1 MRVSDS
7 LTSAN
12 FVNSYNSLKSRM
24 ESLRA
29 QIASGV
35 KVTKPSD
42 SPDGAAKILRM
53 NESLS
58 QSDSYKN
65 NIQNGLAFIKE
76 TESSLESMQNEVVD
90 IMTQLANLKNTTED
104 QNLGSYADKID
115 LALKSIMD
123 SANSDYDGKYLFGGT
138 DYSSAPIG
146 YSADGSTVEIK
157 PNDVSGSN
165 VIKVSGNIYQK
176 INITGSELF
185 ATILKNNGNLDS
197 SSAVGSTVNNSS
209 TVYDAK
215 GNTYT
220 LNQTFTK
227 TAANTYSMTYD
238 VLDSTSA
245 SVFSTPP
252 AAKTVKFDPATNVI
266 STIDGKEPSAF
277 RVNVPGKGI
286 DFQININSLTEK
298 NQASSITSN
307 LNQKNDIFN
316 TLIQIRD
323 NLRAGIRPTSDQEQI
338 VSNFNKHILDKAAIA
353 GDTYN
358 QLTNTDDLLTSQQTV
373 TKTLLS
379 NVQDVDTVQALMD
392 LQNQDNSL
400 QMSYKV
406 SSMIL
411 PKSLLDY
418 L

>member
-1 MRVSDS
+1 MRISDS
-7 LTSAN
+7 LISSN

-24 ESLRA
+24 ESLRSE
-29 QIASGV
+29 IASGV

-53 NESLS
+53 NSNLS

-65 NIQNGLAFIKE
+65 NIQNSLSFIKE
-76 TESSLESMQNEVVD
+76 TNSSMESMQSETVGL
-90 IMTQLANLKNTTED
+90 MEQLANLQNTTED

-115 LALKSIMD
+115 LALKSMMD
-123 SANSDYDGKYLFGGT
+123 SANADYDGKYLFGGT
-138 DYSSAPIG
+138 DYSSAPVG
-146 YSADGSTVEIK
+146 WSADGKSVEIK

-165 VIKVSGNIYQK
+165 IVKVSSNIYQK
-176 INITGSELF
+176 INISGSELF
-185 ATILKNNGNLDS
+185 ATTLTNNGNLDS
-197 SSAVGSTVNNSS
+197 SSAVGSVVNNSS
-209 TVYDAK
+209 TIYDAK
-215 GNTYT
+215 GNAYT
-220 LNQTFTK
+220 LNQTYTK
-227 TAANTYSMTYD
+227 TAANTYKLNYD
-238 VLDSTSA
+238 ILDSSSV
-245 SVFSTPP
+245 SVFSSAP
-252 AAKTVKFDPATNVI
+252 AAKTVVFDPSSNVI
-266 STIDGKEPSAF
+266 SSIDGKAPSAF
-277 RVNVPGKGI
+277 RVQVPGNKI
-286 DFQININSLTEK
+286 DFQININSLSEK
-298 NQASSITSN
+298 NQASSVTSS

-316 TLIQIRD
+316 TLVNIRD
-323 NLRAGIRPTSDQEQI
+323 NLRAGIRPTTGQEQI
-338 VSNFNKHILDKAAIA
+338 VSDFNKHVLDKLAVS

-358 QLTNTDDLLTSQQTV
+358 QLTNTDDLLTSQQLV

-379 NVQDVDTVQALMD
+379 NVQDVDTVQAMMD

>member
-1 MRVSDS
+1 
-7 LTSAN
+7 
-12 FVNSYNSLKSRM
+12 M
-24 ESLRA
+24 ESLRS

-58 QSDSYKN
+58 QSDSYKS

-90 IMTQLANLKNTTED
+90 IMTQMANLKNTTED

-123 SANSDYDGKYLFGGT
+123 SANSEYDGKYLFGGT
-138 DYSSAPIG
+138 DYSSAPVG
-146 YSADGSTVEIK
+146 YSSDGSKVEIK
-157 PNDVSGSN
+157 PADVSGSN
-165 VIKVSGNIYQK
+165 IIKVSGNIYQK

-197 SSAVGSTVNNSS
+197 SSAVGSIANSS
-209 TVYDAK
+209 STIYDAK
-215 GNTYT
+215 GNSYT

-238 VLDSTSA
+238 VLDSTST
-245 SVFSTPP
+245 SVFSSPP
-252 AAKTVKFDPATNVI
+252 SAKTVKFDPASNVI

-277 RVNVPGKGI
+277 RVNVASKGI

-298 NQASSITSN
+298 NQASSITSS

-338 VSNFNKHILDKAAIA
+338 VSDFNKHILDKAAIA